1 MLICTMRVF
10 ISEPQNQV
18 LLVLKKKTQEL
29 AVVIKKGGSGQ
40 VNCSNPNKFCSSQ
53 KIKLW

>member
-1 MLICTMRVF
+1 MRVF